1 MFDILAPIFG
11 LIALA
16 YLSRRVNIVGPNAY
30 IELNR
35 FVASLALPALIFD
48 NVAHVTPAQLNQ
60 PGFVA
65 AFGLGAFAMFA
76 LPLFLARGARA
87 FGDRALDGLS
97 ACYPNTG
104 YIGLPL
110 ASLAFGASS
119 APGATIAAVFTTC
132 VLFGCAIALLEWDSH
147 RGHAFGVTVRKVGT
161 SLARNPIVI
170 APILAL
176 TVTLGW
182 IEMPAAA
189 DRVIKLLAGA
199 AGPCALVA
207 HGLFLAR
214 DDASNARLWAVA
226 LRPRPLALVTVKLLL
241 QPLATALAAVYL
253 FGLRG
258 MDAQLVIVLSALP
271 TGTGAFMLADVYKRD
286 PEVTS
291 TTILVSTVVSALT
304 LSVCLIVLPRLL

>member
-1 MFDILAPIFG
+1 MFNILAPIFG
-11 LIALA
+11 LIVLA
-16 YLSRRVNIVGPNAY
+16 FASRRLNILGPNAY

-65 AFGLGAFAMFA
+65 SFGIGAFAVFA
-76 LPLFLARGARA
+76 LPLFMAREGRA

-110 ASLAFGASS
+110 AFLAYGAPS

-132 VLFGCAIALLEWDSH
+132 VLFGFAIALLEWDLH
-147 RGHAFGVTVRKVGT
+147 RGHAFGAAVVKVGS
-161 SLARNPIVI
+161 SLLRNPIMI

-176 TVTLGW
+176 TVTAGW
-182 IEMPAAA
+182 IEMPGAA
-189 DRVIKLLAGA
+189 DRVVKLLAGS

-214 DDASNARLWAVA
+214 DDPSNDHPWAA
-226 LRPRPLALVTVKLLL
+226 AMRPRPLALVTLKLLV
-241 QPLATALAAVYL
+241 QPVVTALLAVYV
-253 FGLRG
+253 FGLNG
-258 MDAQLVIVLSALP
+258 MDAQLVVILSALP

-286 PEVTS
+286 LEVTS
-291 TTILVSTVVSALT
+291 TTILVSTVASAFT
-304 LSVCLIVLPRLL
+304 LSMSLIILPRLL

>member
-1 MFDILAPIFG
+1 VVNILAPIFA

-16 YLSRRVNIVGPNAY
+16 YGSRKLGVLGPNAY
-30 IELNR
+30 LELNR

-65 AFGLGAFAMFA
+65 SFGIGALAVFA
-76 LPLFLARGARA
+76 LPVIFARGQRA
-87 FGDRALDGLS
+87 FSDRALDGLS

-110 ASLAFGASS
+110 AFLAFGPPS

-132 VLFGCAIALLEWDSH
+132 VLFGLAIALLEWDLH
-147 RGHAFGVTVRKVGT
+147 RGHAFGVTVVKVAS
-161 SLARNPIVI
+161 SLIRNPIVI
-170 APILAL
+170 APICAL
-176 TVTLGW
+176 TVTVGW
-182 IEMPAAA
+182 VEMPAAA
-189 DRVIKLLAGA
+189 DRVVKLLAGS

-214 DDASNARLWAVA
+214 DDPSNARPWAAA
-226 LRPRPLALVTVKLLL
+226 LRPRPLALVTLKLLG
-241 QPLATALAAVYL
+241 QPVGTALLAVYA

-258 MDAQLVIVLSALP
+258 MDAQLVVILSALP

-286 PEVTS
+286 LEVTS
-291 TTILVSTVVSALT
+291 TTILVSTVASALT
-304 LSVCLIVLPRLL
+304 LSICLVVLPRLL

>member
-1 MFDILAPIFG
+1 VFNILAPIFG

-16 YLSRRVNIVGPNAY
+16 YLSRRANILGPNAY
-30 IELNR
+30 LELNR

-65 AFGLGAFAMFA
+65 AFGIGAFAVYA
-76 LPLFLARGARA
+76 LPIFFVRGARP

-97 ACYPNTG
+97 AGYPNTG

-110 ASLAFGASS
+110 AFLAYGAPS

-132 VLFGCAIALLEWDSH
+132 VLFGVAIALLEWDLH
-147 RGHAFGVTVRKVGT
+147 RGHASGVTALKVSS
-161 SLARNPIVI
+161 SLIRNPIMI

-176 TVTLGW
+176 TVTAGW

-189 DRVIKLLAGA
+189 DRVVKLLAA
-199 AGPCALVA
+199 SAGPCALVA

-214 DDASNARLWAVA
+214 DDPSNTKPWATA
-226 LRPRPLALVTVKLLL
+226 LRPRPLALVTLKLLV
-241 QPLATALAAVYL
+241 QPFVTALVAVYV
-253 FGLRG
+253 FGLKG
-258 MDAQLVIVLSALP
+258 MDAQLVVILSALP
-271 TGTGAFMLADVYKRD
+271 TGTGAFMLADLYKRD
-286 PEVTS
+286 VEVTS
-291 TTILVSTVVSALT
+291 TTIMVSTVASALT
-304 LSVCLIVLPRLL
+304 LSICLVALPRLL

>member
-1 MFDILAPIFG
+1 MFDILAPIFA
-11 LIALA
+11 LIGLA
-16 YLSRRVNIVGPNAY
+16 YGSRKLGILGPNAY

-35 FVASLALPALIFD
+35 YVASLALPALIFD

-65 AFGLGAFAMFA
+65 SFGIGAFVIFA
-76 LPLFLARGARA
+76 LPLAFSRGKRA

-110 ASLAFGASS
+110 AYLAYGPAS
-119 APGATIAAVFTTC
+119 APGATIATVFTAC
-132 VLFGCAIALLEWDSH
+132 VLFAFAIAMLEWNLH
-147 RGHAFGVTVRKVGT
+147 RGHAFGVTVVKVGS
-161 SLARNPIVI
+161 SLLKNPIVI

-176 TVTLGW
+176 TVTAGW
-182 IEMPAAA
+182 IEVPAAA
-189 DRVIKLLAGA
+189 DRVLKLLAGS

-214 DDASNARLWAVA
+214 DDSSNAHPWAAA
-226 LRPRPLALVTVKLLL
+226 LRPRPLALVTLKLLA
-241 QPLATALAAVYL
+241 QPLVTALLAVYV

-258 MDAQLVIVLSALP
+258 LDAQLVVIMSALP
-271 TGTGAFMLADVYKRD
+271 TGTGAFLLADVYKRD
-286 PEVTS
+286 LDVTS
-291 TTILVSTVVSALT
+291 TTIMVSTVASAIT
-304 LSVCLIVLPRLL
+304 LSICLAVLPRIL